1 MTVCPLPAPTPGARR
16 GRGERSAGSAL
27 VSDRRPA
34 SVSGAVPAETTPWA
48 TTRAGAPEGTTSDDA
63 TEAAAAAGG
72 KRRLVGIDAARGLA
86 LIGMISIH
94 ILPAWDPETFA
105 PTAQWTLFA
114 GRSAALFALLA
125 GVSLAFTSG
134 GRTAHTGR
142 AMNATGAG
150 ILVRAGLI
158 TALGLAINPLI
169 PGATAEEIPA
179 INILI
184 YYGAFF
190 VLAIPFLSLSAK
202 ALFGWAAVF
211 ALAAPVLMHATREAL
226 PAAAA
231 LNPGFAD
238 LAADPGATLAHLLL
252 TGTYPALPYLAYL
265 LVGLGIGRLNLA
277 GIQVQVGLLLV
288 GLGVAVVAWLV
299 YWVLILQAGGYDQLM
314 THTPALTED
323 GIDDIIVFGPDPV
336 LPTTTWWWLAIAGPH
351 TNTPLALAMGLG
363 SGAAVLGGFLLLTR
377 RFGSWLLPLS
387 AMGTMTLTLYSA
399 HLLALSAEVHY
410 DQPYLWF
417 FLQIGVAALFAT
429 AWHRTLGQGPL
440 ERVVARGA
448 GLTRRLVLTGYRTR

>member
-1 MTVCPLPAPTPGARR
+1 MS
-16 GRGERSAGSAL
+16 E
-27 VSDRRPA
+27 SDRRPR
-34 SVSGAVPAETTPWA
+34 AVAPAADEATPWG
-48 TTRAGAPEGTTSDDA
+48 TSHAGASDDGPG
-63 TEAAAAAGG
+63 TKRVTG

-86 LIGMISIH
+86 LIGMVSIH

-142 AMNATGAG
+142 AMTATRAG
-150 ILVRAGLI
+150 ILVRALLI
-158 TALGLAINPLI
+158 TGLGLAINPLI
-169 PGATAEEIPA
+169 PGTTVEEIPA
-179 INILI
+179 VNILI

-190 VLAIPFLSLSAK
+190 VLAIPFLRLSAK
-202 ALFGWAAVF
+202 ALFVWAGVF
-211 ALAAPVLMHATREAL
+211 AVAGPVLMHLLRERL
-226 PAAAA
+226 PVAVD

-238 LAADPGATLAHLLL
+238 LAADPAASIAQLLL

-265 LVGLGIGRLNLA
+265 LAGLGLGRLNLA
-277 GIQVQVGLLLV
+277 ALHVQVGLLLV
-288 GLGVAVVAWLV
+288 GLGLAVVAWLA

-314 THTPALTED
+314 TSTPALTED

-363 SGAAVLGGFLLLTR
+363 SGAAVLGCFLLLTR
-377 RFGSWLLPLS
+377 RFGGWVLPLS

-410 DQPYLWF
+410 DRPYLWF

-429 AWHRTLGQGPL
+429 AWHRALGQGPL

-448 GLTRRLVLTGYRTR
+448 NLTRRLVLTGHRAS

>member
-226 PAAAA
+226 SAAAA
-231 LNPGFAD
+231 LNPGFVD
-238 LAADPGATLAHLLL
+238 LAAAPGATLAHLLL

-288 GLGVAVVAWLV
+288 GLGVAVVAWLA

-429 AWHRTLGQGPL
+429 AWRRALGQGPL

>member
-142 AMNATGAG
+142 AMTATRAG

-277 GIQVQVGLLLV
+277 GIQVAL
-288 GLGVAVVAWLV
+288 VAWLA

-429 AWHRTLGQGPL
+429 AWHRALGQGPL